1 MFVKPAP
8 GRVVTDPANGRAL
21 PVEGAEVPKTQFWL
35 RRRAV
40 GDVVEAKPKTRKPA
54 Q

>member
-8 GRVVTDPANGRAL
+8 GCVVTDPATGRPL
-21 PVEGAEVPKTQFWL
+21 PAKGAEVPKTQFWL
-35 RRRAV
+35 RRREV
-40 GDVVEAKPKTRKPA
+40 GDVVDATPKTRKPA